1 MALTFVISFPI
12 AAILDK
18 ALGHDGGNFLSKN
31 KMKRMF
37 EMYEKE
43 KLLTPSERKIM
54 STALEMQENAAS
66 LVMTD
71 LDKAFMLEI
80 DSLIDQTLMR

>member
-1 MALTFVISFPI
+1 MALTFVIAFPI

-18 ALGHDGGNFLSKN
+18 VLGHDGGNFLSKN

-54 STALEMQENAAS
+54 STALEMQENEAS

>member
-1 MALTFVISFPI
+1 
-12 AAILDK
+12 
-18 ALGHDGGNFLSKN
+18 
-31 KMKRMF
+31 MKRMF

-54 STALEMQENAAS
+54 STALEMQEHAAS

-80 DSLIDQTLMR
+80 DSLIDQALMRQIYETGYSRIPIY